1 MEGGLVHYCGPGH
14 NQMKQS
20 ANRSLELVLLGLFT
34 LLPLF
39 LLALVLRLDA
49 MPGQVLALA
58 HIADLDFAL
67 AFRFDGLS
75 LLFAGLITFIGFL
88 IQLYSLGYMA
98 GKPGRLLFH
107 LYLTLFMLSMLG
119 LVMAENLVLLFIFWE
134 LTTLTSFLLIGFT
147 HEQFVARRN
156 AVQAAVVTGAGG
168 LCLLA
173 AVVLLGQ
180 MAGTYQLSGI
190 LVQGSAL
197 LDDPLAVPCLLLI
210 LLAAFTKSA
219 QFPFHFWLPGAMAA
233 PTPVS
238 AYLHSATMV
247 KAGIYLLA
255 RRSPVFSEMDLW
267 FWSLAIAGGVTA
279 LWTALMALRQTD
291 LKLMLAYST
300 NTILGALT
308 LLLATGHKYAMVA
321 AMLLIVAHAF
331 YKASLFMV
339 IGNIDKAT
347 GTREYGK
354 LAGLGTG
361 MVITLGCA
369 VIAGLSK
376 AGFPPT
382 FGFLSKEYI
391 YKAGF
396 ELGWLFLLVLF
407 LANAIMVCLAAV
419 IVHRPFLSRANETHA
434 KAKPIEHIWV
444 LWMAPLILAIG
455 GILVPFLLLG
465 WVEERLVTPAFFA
478 AAPGMEEVHLHLW
491 EGFSPALLLS
501 LATLATGLLMAWVY
515 EHVSRGVHSST
526 HRLPVA
532 SEVYFSLM
540 TGIRKLS
547 SLITDNL
554 QHGRLTGYLLTFLG
568 ALSLMVSYAVW
579 SSGHLPDFSPLAN
592 ISYVYWSLAALLV
605 MSVVVVIRSNSRLLC
620 VCALGIFGF
629 ITTLMYML
637 YSAPDVAKTQLL
649 VETLLIVFLAIIM
662 RRMPPLRS
670 GPRHGPGR
678 RVVNLAVACLLGGSV
693 TVALLVVTSLPFNSQ
708 VPDFYAAQSYVSAH
722 GRNVVNVILVDF
734 RAFDTL
740 GEALVVVVAGLA
752 AWALLRTGTSGA
764 KK

>member
-1 MEGGLVHYCGPGH
+1 MGTLSQKAPLSPVGNLYLGSLVVLP
-14 NQMKQS
+14 
-20 ANRSLELVLLGLFT
+20 LLLLGLI
-34 LLPLF
+34 LW
-39 LLALVLRLDA
+39 LDA
-49 MPGQVLALA
+49 LPGQVVLLSRVVE
-58 HIADLDFAL
+58 LDFAL
-67 AFRFDGLS
+67 ALRLDGLS
-75 LLFAGLITFIGFL
+75 LMFAGLISFIGFL
-88 IQLYSLGYMA
+88 IQLYSVGYMA
-98 GKPGRLLFH
+98 GKPGRLVFH
-107 LYLTLFMLSMLG
+107 TYLTLFMLSMLG
-119 LVMAENLVLLFIFWE
+119 LVLAENLVMLFIFWE
-134 LTTLTSFLLIGFT
+134 LTTLTSFLLIGFD
-147 HEQFVARRN
+147 HDRYDSRRN

-180 MAGTYQLSGI
+180 MAGTYELSGI
-190 LVQGSAL
+190 LVQGSSL
-197 LDDPLAVPCLLLI
+197 LDHPLATPCLILL

-255 RRSPVFSEMDLW
+255 RTSPVFSEMDLW
-267 FWSLAIAGGVTA
+267 FWSLAIAGGITA
-279 LWTALMALRQTD
+279 IWTATMALRQTD

-308 LLLATGHKYAMVA
+308 LLLATGHKYATAA
-321 AMLLIVAHAF
+321 AMLLILAHAF

-361 MVITLGCA
+361 MMITLACA
-369 VIAGLSK
+369 VVAGLSK

-382 FGFLSKEYI
+382 LGFLSKEYI

-396 ELGWLFLLVLF
+396 DTGWLFLLVLF

-434 KAKPIEHIWV
+434 IAKPIEHIKV
-444 LWMAPLILAIG
+444 LWISPLLLAIG
-455 GILVPFLLLG
+455 GIVAPLALLG
-465 WVEERLVTPAFFA
+465 WVEERLITPAFVA
-478 AAPGMEEVHLHLW
+478 AAPAQEVVHLHLW
-491 EGFSPALLLS
+491 EGFNPAFLTS
-501 LATLATGLLMAWVY
+501 LATLAVGLGMAWAY
-515 EHVSRGVHSST
+515 EHVSRGVHRST

-532 SEVYFSLM
+532 SEVYFALM
-540 TGIRKLS
+540 VAIRKLS
-547 SLITDNL
+547 SWLTDSL

-568 ALSLMVSYAVW
+568 SFSVLVAFAVY
-579 SSGHLPDFSPLAN
+579 SSGHLPDFSPLAH
-592 ISYVYWSLAALLV
+592 ISYPYWSLAALLV
-605 MSVVVVIRSNSRLLC
+605 LSMLVVIRSDSRLLC
-620 VCALGIFGF
+620 ICALGLVGF
-629 ITTLMYML
+629 ITTLLYML

-662 RRMPPLRS
+662 RRMPALKS
-670 GPRHGPGR
+670 GPRHGPIR
-678 RVVNLAVACLLGGSV
+678 RSVNLLVASLLGASV
-693 TVALLVVTSLPFNSQ
+693 TVALLVVTSLPFNPLL
-708 VPDFYAAQSYVSAH
+708 PDYYAAESYVAAH

-740 GEALVVVVAGLA
+740 GEAMVVVVAGLA
-752 AWALLRTGTSGA
+752 SWALLRTRARETD
-764 KK
+764 K